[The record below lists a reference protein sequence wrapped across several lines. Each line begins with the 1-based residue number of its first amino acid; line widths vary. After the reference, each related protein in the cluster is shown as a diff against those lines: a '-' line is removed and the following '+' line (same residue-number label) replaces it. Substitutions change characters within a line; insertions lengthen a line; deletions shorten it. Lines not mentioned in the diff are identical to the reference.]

1 MRAKRSTE
9 RDYVAVAN
17 TFAREAL
24 ADADGAKNGKWV
36 RLAASRY
43 VKDRKRAAEKRGP
56 FKFSPTRVREACKFI
71 EQLPHVEGKWQTATI
86 VLHPAHVFFLV
97 NLFGFRSLDGTRR
110 FTSALFA
117 VARKNAK
124 STLAAAILLYCLC
137 YEPEPGPQV
146 ITAATTGDQARIIFN
161 IARRMVEQTPDLREA
176 FNLEVFAS
184 SIVNWQVGG
193 NFRPINAHASTQ
205 DGLNPSHVA
214 LDEIHAHK
222 NHDLLNVL
230 QSASG
235 ARLNAL
241 WLYTTTEGYETPG
254 PWPELRHY
262 AQQVL
267 SGLIEAEHFFP
278 LIFALDDQVG
288 EPGMPGYMPADDDF
302 DASKWQKANP
312 LMDVNPIL
320 EREITKAAADAKQ
333 MPGRHAEFK
342 IKRLNRQAA
351 AANTW
356 LNIER
361 WKRCNGPVDLD
372 FLEGKDCWG
381 GMDGAA
387 TTDLFAFRLVW
398 RFDGI
403 VYTRGWRWVPID
415 AVAQRTERGTVP
427 YAGWVAA
434 GLITQLPGNVIDYAI
449 VERDVVALVERFK
462 PKKIAYDPWNIRDLI
477 NRLKAKLPAKPG
489 KDGKT
494 ESILEEFRQGPK
506 SYHPAMQ
513 ETERLYLKGE
523 LRHGGDAVLN
533 WCASNVTPR
542 TDENMN
548 MAPDKKHSADK
559 IDDACA
565 LFMAVGVMGVL
576 PGPAKK
582 FQLLFV

>member
-1 MRAKRSTE
+1 MAARRRKPVAE
-9 RDYVAVAN
+9 RDFLTVAN
-17 TFAREAL
+17 NYARDAI
-24 ADADGAKNGKWV
+24 ADVDGECNCKWI

-43 VKDRKRAAEKRGP
+43 LKDRARATVKGAP
-56 FKFSPTRVREACKFI
+56 FKFSPKQAREVCSFI
-71 EQLPHVEGKWQTATI
+71 EQLPHVEGKWGTPTI

-97 NLFGFRSLDGTRR
+97 NLFGFRNPDGTRR
-110 FTSALFA
+110 YTSALFA

-124 STLAAAILLYCLC
+124 STLAAAVLLYCLC

-161 IARRMVEQTPDLREA
+161 IARRMVEQTQDLREA

-184 SIVNWQVGG
+184 AIVSWQAGG
-193 NFRPINAHASTQ
+193 NFKPINAHASTQ

-230 QSASG
+230 QSAAG

-254 PWPELRHY
+254 PWPEMRHY
-262 AQQVL
+262 AHQIL
-267 SGLIEAEHFFP
+267 NGILEADHFFA
-278 LIFALDDQVG
+278 LIYALDDQIG
-288 EPGMPGYMPADDDF
+288 ELGQPGYRAADDDF

-361 WKRCNGPVDLD
+361 WKRCNGPVDLG
-372 FLEGKDCWG
+372 FLEGKECWA

-387 TTDLFAFRLVW
+387 TTDIMAFRLVW
-398 RFDGI
+398 RVEGV
-403 VYTRGWRWVPID
+403 VYTWGRRWVPVEAI
-415 AVAQRTERGTVP
+415 AQRTERGTVP

-434 GLITQLPGNVIDYAI
+434 GLISQLPGNVIDYAI
-449 VERDVVALVERFK
+449 VERDILELAHQFK
-462 PKKIAYDPWNIRDLI
+462 PKVIAYDPWGIRDLL
-477 NRLKAKLPAKPG
+477 NRLIAAQLP
-489 KDGKT
+489 
-494 ESILEEFRQGPK
+494 LQEFRQGTK

-513 ETERLYLKGE
+513 ETERLYLSGK
-523 LRHGGDAVLN
+523 LRHGGDPVLN

-542 TDENMN
+542 RDENLN
-548 MAPDKKHSADK
+548 MAPDRKRSADK

-565 LFMAVGVMGVL
+565 LFMAVGVMGV
-576 PGPAKK
+576 PAGPEKR

>member
-1 MRAKRSTE
+1 MAARRRKPVAE
-9 RDYVAVAN
+9 RDFLTVAN
-17 TFAREAL
+17 NYARDAI
-24 ADADGAKNGKWV
+24 ADVDGERNCKWI

-43 VKDRKRAAEKRGP
+43 LKDRARATEKGAP
-56 FKFSPTRVREACKFI
+56 FKFSPKQAREVCSFI
-71 EQLPHVEGKWQTATI
+71 EQLPHVEGKWDTPTI

-97 NLFGFRSLDGTRR
+97 NLFGFRNPDGTRR
-110 FTSALFA
+110 YTSALFA

-124 STLAAAILLYCLC
+124 STLAAAVLLYCLC

-161 IARRMVEQTPDLREA
+161 IARRMVEQTQDLREA

-184 SIVNWQVGG
+184 AIVSWQAGG
-193 NFRPINAHASTQ
+193 NFKPINAHASTQ

-254 PWPELRHY
+254 PWPEMRHY
-262 AQQVL
+262 AHQIL
-267 SGLIEAEHFFP
+267 NGILEADHFFA
-278 LIFALDDQVG
+278 LIYALDDQIG
-288 EPGMPGYMPADDDF
+288 ELGQPGYRAADDDF

-361 WKRCNGPVDLD
+361 WKRCNGPVDLG
-372 FLEGKDCWG
+372 FLEGKACWAG
-381 GMDGAA
+381 IDGAA
-387 TTDLFAFRLVW
+387 TTDIMAFRLVW
-398 RFDGI
+398 RVEGV
-403 VYTRGWRWVPID
+403 VYTWGRRWVPVE

-434 GLITQLPGNVIDYAI
+434 GLISQLPGNVIDYAI
-449 VERDVVALVERFK
+449 VERDILELAHRFK
-462 PKKIAYDPWNIRDLI
+462 PKIIAYDPWGIRDLL
-477 NRLKAKLPAKPG
+477 NRLIAAQLP
-489 KDGKT
+489 
-494 ESILEEFRQGPK
+494 LQEFRQGTK

-513 ETERLYLKGE
+513 ETERLYLSGK
-523 LRHGGDAVLN
+523 LRHAGDPVLN

-542 TDENMN
+542 RDENLN
-548 MAPDKKHSADK
+548 MAPDRKRSADK

-565 LFMAVGVMGVL
+565 LFMAVGVMGV
-576 PGPAKK
+576 PAEPEKR